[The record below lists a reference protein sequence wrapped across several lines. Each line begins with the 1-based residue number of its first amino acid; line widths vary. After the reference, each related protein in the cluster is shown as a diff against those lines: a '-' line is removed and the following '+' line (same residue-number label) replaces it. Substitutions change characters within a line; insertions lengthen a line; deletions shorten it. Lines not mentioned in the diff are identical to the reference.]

1 MEIVKKDRAVSNLEK
16 VLSWLKNY
24 KEETNCRGVVLGLSG
39 GKDSTVVAM
48 LAKKV
53 WGAENVFGIIMPNGF
68 QSDID
73 DAIEIADKLGIRNAT
88 VNIGDAIE
96 TLLRDIQFFS
106 RVTLNHVSEYDW
118 FENCPP
124 ITDKAKTNIPPRIRM
139 TTLYAVA
146 QSIGYRVIGTGNASE
161 AYIGWTTKWGDSAN
175 DFNPIAHL
183 TCTEVIEIGKILAK
197 ELGLDEKYVNK
208 SPSDGLTGK
217 TDEDNFGFTYD
228 ELDRY
233 IHNDVSIPE
242 ETALKIERLHAASEH
257 KRQPPNRCNPNIW

>member
-68 QSDID
+68 QADID
-73 DAIEIADKLGIRNAT
+73 DAVEIASELGIRNAI
-88 VNIGDAIE
+88 VNIGDAIDS
-96 TLLRDIQFFS
+96 LVRDIQFFEG
-106 RVTLNHVSEYDW
+106 RNHLGNNDW

-139 TTLYAVA
+139 TVLYAVA

-183 TCTEVIEIGKILAK
+183 TCTEVIEIGGILAK

-208 SPSDGLTGK
+208 SPADGLTGK
-217 TDEDNFGFTYD
+217 TDEDNFGFTYE

-233 IHNDVSIPE
+233 IHNDTSIPE
-242 ETALKIERLHAASEH
+242 ETAKKIEKLHAASEH